1 MPHSTVL
8 SLSSQVAYG
17 HVGNSA
23 TIVALQTLGCTV
35 IDIPTIILSSHPG
48 HGACASFEIPAEKID
63 EILNTLWAQDRLDK
77 VDAVISGYI
86 KSPQQVAIIKKVIE
100 KIKVKNPSAIY
111 CCDPVIGDELPG
123 IYVAEAVA
131 NAIKSELVIL
141 SDILTPNL
149 FEFQF
154 LTGQP
159 ATNMV
164 DCIDQARQ
172 KFKSHVLL
180 TSAPVKDHDQCGNLL
195 ISPEN
200 TCSPEDTWMCTVP
213 RLNKV
218 PKGTGDLL
226 TGLFVGHYLSTRS
239 YEKALAYACGQLR
252 LVLIESM
259 KQDGDELSLSSLMAP
274 PCLFKLPPAQP
285 V

>member
-1 MPHSTVL
+1 MPGPTVL

-48 HGACASFEIPAEKID
+48 HGACTGIEIPAEKID
-63 EILNTLWAQDRLDK
+63 EILNVLWAQGRLDK

-86 KSPQQVAIIKKVIE
+86 KSPQQAAIIKKVIE
-100 KIKVKNPSAIY
+100 RIKAKNPAAIY

-123 IYVAEAVA
+123 IYVAQAVA
-131 NAIKSELVIL
+131 NAIKSELAIL

-159 ATNMV
+159 AMNMGE
-164 DCIDQARQ
+164 CIDQAHQ
-172 KFKSHVLL
+172 KFKAHVLL
-180 TSAPVKDHDQCGNLL
+180 TSAPIKDIDQCGTLL
-195 ISPEN
+195 I
-200 TCSPEDTWMCTVP
+200 SPEDTWMCTAA
-213 RLNKV
+213 RIDKV

-226 TGLFVGHYLSTRS
+226 TGLFVGHYLATCS
-239 YEKALAYACGQLR
+239 YKKALAYACGQLR
-252 LVLIESM
+252 SVLIEST
-259 KQDGDELSLSSLMAP
+259 KQGGDELSLSPLMVS